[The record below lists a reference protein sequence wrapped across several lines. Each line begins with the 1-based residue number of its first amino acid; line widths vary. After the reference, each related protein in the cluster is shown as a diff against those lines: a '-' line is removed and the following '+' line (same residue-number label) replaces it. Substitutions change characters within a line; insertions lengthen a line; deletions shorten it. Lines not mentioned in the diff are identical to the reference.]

1 MTDLRK
7 KMIKA
12 MELRDFSPNTKDA
25 YLRSVTGLTGFYMK
39 PPDKI
44 TQEEI
49 EDYLLHLKN
58 ERGFA
63 PNSSGVAISG
73 LKFFYNKTL
82 KDPSISLDL
91 PRKKKPR
98 KLPEVLSN
106 GEVIRLINA
115 LNNIKHRI
123 ILMTTYSAGLR
134 LSEVASLKP
143 EHIDSSRMMIRVVE
157 GKGKKDRY
165 TVLSQSLLENLRLY
179 WKACKP
185 EIWLFPAKN
194 PAKHISTAT
203 VGKIYNKAK
212 EKAGITKGSGIHT
225 LRHCFGTHLLEAGYD
240 IRKIQVLMGHKSLST
255 TMIYLHVTKKHIS
268 IIKSPL
274 DFQGI
279 SDDQRSPWEVDN
291 DTDN

>member
-1 MTDLRK
+1 MKDLRK
-7 KMIKA
+7 EMIKA
-12 MELRDFSPNTKDA
+12 MELRDFADSTQDA
-25 YLRSVTGLTGFYMK
+25 YLRSVTGLAGFYMK

-49 EDYLLHLKN
+49 EHYLLHLRN
-58 ERGFA
+58 ERNFA

-73 LKFFYNKTL
+73 LKFFYNQTL

-91 PRKKKPR
+91 PRKKRPR
-98 KLPEVLSN
+98 KLPEVLSLE
-106 GEVIRLINA
+106 EVRRLINV
-115 LNNIKHRI
+115 LDNIKHRI

-185 EIWLFPAKN
+185 DIWLFPAKN
-194 PAKHISTAT
+194 PAKHISTDT
-203 VGKIYNKAK
+203 VGRIYNKAK

-225 LRHCFGTHLLEAGYD
+225 LRHCFATHLLEAGYD